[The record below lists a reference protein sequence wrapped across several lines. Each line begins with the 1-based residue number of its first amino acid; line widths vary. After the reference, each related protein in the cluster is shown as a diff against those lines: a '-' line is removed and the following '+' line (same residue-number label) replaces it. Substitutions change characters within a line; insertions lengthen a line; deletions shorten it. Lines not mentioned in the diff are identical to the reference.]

1 PAIEVGG
8 APELISRN
16 VWPRSTDPSQ
26 TLRCVPVPVGPL
38 TKTRPWGSIA
48 MSGSPFVWMG
58 STTAGTSNLIGGR
71 VELELEV
78 CASKGKLQALSSS
91 AQLEAKARAR
101 RTRTLWTLML
111 TSLS

>member
-1 PAIEVGG
+1 
-8 APELISRN
+8 
-16 VWPRSTDPSQ
+16 
-26 TLRCVPVPVGPL
+26 
-38 TKTRPWGSIA
+38 
-48 MSGSPFVWMG
+48 MSGSPLVWMG

-111 TSLS
+111 TSLSQVSLEFPSLIARGQKRLRNMGWPASGLREEAPAHQG